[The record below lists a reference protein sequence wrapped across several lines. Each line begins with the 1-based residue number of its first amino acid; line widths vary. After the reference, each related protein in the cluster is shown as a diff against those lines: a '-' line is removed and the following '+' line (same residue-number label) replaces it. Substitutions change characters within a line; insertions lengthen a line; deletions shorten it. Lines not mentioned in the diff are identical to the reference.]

1 MILGLLLSSCL
12 KNSVETVILS
22 VCEST
27 RVCFGTSEKRNC
39 KVFLKLFNDCSSLP
53 TPSFHVLFAS
63 HQFLLIKDR
72 HRTGVMRCVT
82 NQNELGKNASNG
94 HTAKKIN
101 VWIAERRAT
110 CVAPRHPGLSRA
122 RLCCCPN
129 GPEEAGDD
137 YSPSH
142 SLAM

>member
-1 MILGLLLSSCL
+1 MAVAPS
-12 KNSVETVILS
+12 
-22 VCEST
+22 
-27 RVCFGTSEKRNC
+27 
-39 KVFLKLFNDCSSLP
+39 P
-53 TPSFHVLFAS
+53 PPSFHVLFAS

-101 VWIAERRAT
+101 VWITERRAT